1 MTDKRSTQITLP
13 LVLEEKDYQGIVKQN
28 WQITFARQS
37 NVGVLGKRLI
47 GLVLAQIR
55 KNDYKAQA
63 YYQFR
68 VSDLVKASDIKDKDS
83 LYKDVKKTLDE
94 LAKVVWSFE
103 DPEREIY
110 YPNQLIDT
118 NTSLKKNGYKYGY
131 EKGMITMVFN
141 DEVHEIL
148 LNMAHYSSFELEPY
162 MKFRSWYSTR
172 LWEFFSA
179 FKDSGKWYV
188 DIKEYRKLMD
198 CEKKYK
204 DTNLLIRKTTAEP
217 QEEFIG
223 TQFEGFICEKVY
235 AQYSSRGRPPVI
247 GLNFYFGRM
256 ATAKETLDK
265 WSLVSIK
272 HAGTIKRLRDDWKV
286 HDEVIVRYAP
296 AIGLTELI
304 KLMNEWQ
311 LRQTATASNQEKIN
325 NREKYCN
332 AVIKRIGEAK
342 LQEQKEG
349 K

>member
-1 MTDKRSTQITLP
+1 MADKRSTQISLP
-13 LVLEEKDYQGIVKQN
+13 LVFEEKDYKGIIKQN

-55 KNDYKAQA
+55 KNDYVGKE

-68 VSDLVKASDIKDKDS
+68 VSDLIKASDVKDKKS
-83 LYKDVKKTLDE
+83 VYKEVKRTLDD
-94 LAKVVWSFE
+94 LIKVAWAFE

-110 YPNQLIDT
+110 RPKQLI
-118 NTSLKKNGYKYGY
+118 NTAAIEEEDGYEYGYKDGL
-131 EKGMITMVFN
+131 ITLVFN
-141 DEVHEIL
+141 PTMHKL
-148 LNMAHYSSFELEPY
+148 LIDIAHYSSFELEPY

-265 WSLVSIK
+265 WSLASSK
-272 HAGTIKRLRDDWKV
+272 HARTIERLRDDWKV

-304 KLMNEWQ
+304 RLMNEWQ
-311 LRQTATASNQEKIN
+311 LRQTATGANQERIN

-332 AVIKRIGEAK
+332 AVIKRVGEKA
-342 LQEQKEG
+342 LESTQG
-349 K
+349 